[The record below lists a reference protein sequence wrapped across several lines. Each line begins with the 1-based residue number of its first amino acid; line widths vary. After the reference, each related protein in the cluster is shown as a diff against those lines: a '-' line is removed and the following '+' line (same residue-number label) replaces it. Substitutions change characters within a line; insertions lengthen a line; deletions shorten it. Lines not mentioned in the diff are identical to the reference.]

1 MKGLVYYR
9 INRDDLTN
17 IGVLKKCLA
26 QVEAFKRLD
35 VEIDLVFLSDKGILL
50 NDQLIHNFSESIFK
64 SSFSKY
70 QFYFFNLLPII
81 TKHLTFEDY
90 NFIYFRYALS
100 HPTLIRFLKTA
111 KDQHPSIKIISEMPT
126 FPYDKEKVS
135 IVDRLSLKMDQN
147 YRKKLPLYV
156 DRITHYGLE
165 SEIFSIPTIPI
176 SNGIDFKKVTVSKGP
191 QKEKSIRLI
200 ALANWSNWHGL
211 DRLIEGFKN
220 YYSTETQEIS
230 ISLTVIGNG
239 KVIPAYK
246 DLVNKYG
253 LQKVVHFLPPMSNK
267 QLDHHFD
274 NADIGIG
281 TLGIHRKNI
290 PIDSSLKH
298 REYCARGI
306 PFLLA
311 GNDLDFPAHLP
322 FVLKC
327 EPTDE
332 SIDLKSL
339 IVFWEDL
346 VKNGKVKKE
355 DIRKYAED
363 QLDWKKRM
371 KKVMTFVKKS
381 F

>member
-26 QVEAFKRLD
+26 QVEAFKRLE
-35 VEIDLVFLSDKGILL
+35 VEIDLVCLSNKGILL
-50 NDQLIHNFSESIFK
+50 NDQLIYNFSESIFK

-81 TKHLTFEDY
+81 TKHLRFQDY
-90 NFIYFRYALS
+90 DFLYFRYALS
-100 HPTLIRFLKTA
+100 HPTLIQFLKTA
-111 KDQHPSIKIISEMPT
+111 KHQNPSIKIISEMPT

-135 IVDRLSLKMDQN
+135 MVDRLSLKMDQH

-156 DRITHYGLE
+156 DRITHYGLA
-165 SEIFSIPTIPI
+165 SKIFSIPTIPI
-176 SNGIDFKKVTVSKGP
+176 TNGIDFKEVTISKGQP
-191 QKEKSIRLI
+191 KEKSIRLI
-200 ALANWSNWHGL
+200 ALANWSSWHGL
-211 DRLIEGFKN
+211 DRLIDGLKN
-220 YYSTETQEIS
+220 YYSTDIQEVS
-230 ISLTVIGNG
+230 ISLTVIGDG
-239 KVIPAYK
+239 KVLPEYK
-246 DLVNKYG
+246 DLVIKYT
-253 LQKVVHFLPPMSNK
+253 LQKVVHFLPPMSNAE
-267 QLDHHFD
+267 LDHHFD

-306 PFLLA
+306 PFLFA
-311 GNDLDFPAHLP
+311 GNDLDFPRHLP

-327 EPTDE
+327 EPTNE
-332 SIDLKSL
+332 PIDLKSL
-339 IVFWEDL
+339 IIFWEDFL
-346 VKNGKVKKE
+346 KNGKVKKM
-355 DIRKYAED
+355 DIRKYSED

-371 KKVMTFVKKS
+371 KKVINFIEK
-381 F
+381 

>member
-1 MKGLVYYR
+1 MKGLIYYR
-9 INRDDLTN
+9 INQDDLTN

-26 QVEAFKRLD
+26 QVEAFKRLN
-35 VEIDLVFLSDKGILL
+35 VKIDLVLLSEKGILL
-50 NDQLIHNFSESIFK
+50 NDQLIHSFSKSIFR

-70 QFYFFNLLPII
+70 RFYFFKLLPII
-81 TKHLTFEDY
+81 TKKLRFQDY
-90 NFIYFRYALS
+90 HFLYFRYALS
-100 HPTLIRFLKTA
+100 HPTLIQFLKTA
-111 KDQHPSIKIISEMPT
+111 KDQNPSIKIISEMPT

-165 SEIFSIPTIPI
+165 SKIYSIPTIPI
-176 SNGIDFKKVTVSKGP
+176 SNGIDLKEVTVSKGLP
-191 QKEKSIRLI
+191 KENSIRLI
-200 ALANWSNWHGL
+200 AIANWSNWHGL
-211 DRLIEGFKN
+211 DRLIEGLKN
-220 YYSTETQEIS
+220 YYSACNQEIY
-230 ISLTVIGNG
+230 ISLTIIGNG
-239 KVIPAYK
+239 KAIPEYQH
-246 DLVNKYG
+246 LVKRYD
-253 LQKVVHFLPPMSNK
+253 LQKVVHFLPPMSNE

-311 GNDLDFPAHLP
+311 GNDLDFPNHLP
-322 FVLKC
+322 FIIKC

-332 SIDLKSL
+332 PIDLKSL
-339 IVFWEDL
+339 ILFWKDL
-346 VKNGKVKKE
+346 FKNGKVNKM
-355 DIRKYAED
+355 DIRKYAEG

-371 KKVMTFVKKS
+371 KKVLTFIEK
-381 F
+381 

>member
-35 VEIDLVFLSDKGILL
+35 VEIDLVCLSDKGILL
-50 NDQLIHNFSESIFK
+50 NDQLIHHFSESIFK

-81 TKHLTFEDY
+81 TKHLRLQDY
-90 NFIYFRYALS
+90 DFLYFRYALS

-111 KDQHPSIKIISEMPT
+111 KDQNPRIKIISEMPT

-135 IVDRLSLKMDQN
+135 VVDRLSLKMDQN

-165 SEIFSIPTIPI
+165 SKIFSIPTIPI
-176 SNGIDFKKVTVSKGP
+176 SNGINLNEVKVSKAQPKG
-191 QKEKSIRLI
+191 KSIRLI
-200 ALANWSNWHGL
+200 ALANWSSWHGL
-211 DRLIEGFKN
+211 DRLIEGLKN
-220 YYSTETQEIS
+220 YYSTSTKKVS

-239 KVIPAYK
+239 KAIPEYQN
-246 DLVNKYG
+246 LVNKYD
-253 LQKVVHFLPPMSNK
+253 LHKVVHFLPPMSNE

-311 GNDLDFPAHLP
+311 GNDLDSPVHLP
-322 FVLKC
+322 FIFKC
-327 EPTDE
+327 EPTNDP
-332 SIDLKSL
+332 IDLKNL
-339 IVFWEDL
+339 IVFWEDFQ
-346 VKNGKVKKE
+346 KNGKPKKM
-355 DIRKYAED
+355 DIRKYAEG

-371 KKVMTFVKKS
+371 KKVINFIEK
-381 F
+381 